1 MTKYEVEP
9 SCRIFETVIEAIDA
23 ISKEEQYPTLKA
35 IFTKRC
41 GHPMDD
47 YDYKNV
53 NRPIFRLASGYQGI
67 EVKE

>member
-41 GHPMDD
+41 GHPMGD
-47 YDYKNV
+47 YDFTNV
-53 NRPIFRLASGYQGI
+53 NMALFRIAIGYQGV